1 MLNIGD
7 IAPDFELTDQF
18 GDTHKLSDYLG
29 KKVVLYFYPK
39 DDTPGCAKEACGFRD
54 NFQEFRKNN
63 MAVLGVSKDSNKSHA
78 KFQEKYSL
86 PFTLLSDEDTSVC
99 KTYGVWGEKQF
110 MGKTHLGIKR
120 TTYVIDEEGK
130 VLKIY
135 QNVKPEQH
143 AQEILEDVL

>member
-7 IAPDFELTDQF
+7 TAPDFELTDQF

-99 KTYGVWGEKQF
+99 NAYGVWGEKQF
-110 MGKTHLGIKR
+110 MGKTHFGIKR